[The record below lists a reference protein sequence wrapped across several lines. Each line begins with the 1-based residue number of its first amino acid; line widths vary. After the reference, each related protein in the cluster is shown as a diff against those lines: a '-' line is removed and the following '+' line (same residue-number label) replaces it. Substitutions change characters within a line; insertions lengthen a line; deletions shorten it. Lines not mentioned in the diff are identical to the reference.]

1 MKKLL
6 FELKQF
12 IISAFRFLYTFID
25 GGNECAV
32 CSGLVFF
39 SPVCRHCQTSFF
51 SVDFIFESPRCAC
64 CGKELVSA
72 KGLCLKCR
80 ENPVLKSTD
89 KVFPLLSYRLW
100 NKELMFRWKIQ
111 GERALSSIFA
121 RMIFKALKRLGEQVL
136 VPVPPRR
143 GKIRKNGWDQI
154 EELCSFLE
162 KRYGFIVLRIL
173 ERKSKQQHKKLN
185 RSERLESIKSSYDI
199 CSEAVRQK
207 ELKKTGGKLPERI
220 CLIDDVC
227 TTGAT
232 IESCAEILK
241 KEGVRTVNAVTLF
254 TVD

>member
-1 MKKLL
+1 M
-6 FELKQF
+6 
-12 IISAFRFLYTFID
+12 TD
-25 GGNECAV
+25 C
-32 CSGLVFF
+32 
-39 SPVCRHCQTSFF
+39 F
-51 SVDFIFESPRCAC
+51 SVDVIFQSPRCEC
-64 CGKELVSA
+64 CGKEQISS

-89 KVFPLLSYRLW
+89 RVFPLLSYRLW

-111 GERALSSIFA
+111 GERVLSPVFA
-121 RMIFKALKRLGEQVL
+121 RMMFKALKKLDEKIL

-154 EELCSFLE
+154 EELCHFLE
-162 KRYGFIVLRIL
+162 IRNGFTVLRIL
-173 ERKSKQQHKKLN
+173 ERRSRKQHKKLN
-185 RSERLESIKSSYDI
+185 RSERLETIKSSYAI
-199 CSEAVRQK
+199 CSKAVLSK
-207 ELKKTGGKLPERI
+207 ELKKTGGELPEEV

-241 KEGVRTVNAVTLF
+241 KEGVKAVNAVTLF